1 MDRAA
6 VIEALCGENE
16 EFKRIRDKH
25 QAYEKELE
33 EYSQRHYFSSNEE
46 LAIKEI
52 KKNKLLLKD
61 KMEKFIVDYVKNN

>member
-1 MDRAA
+1 MDRTA

-33 EYSQRHYFSSNEE
+33 EYSRRHYFSSSEE
-46 LAIKEI
+46 ITIREI

-61 KMEKFIVDYVKNN
+61 KMEKFIAEYVKNN